1 MHLLT
6 TDITASDEP
15 DQGVRSAQW
24 EGVSSIF
31 WDFHADSGRIFH
43 AEDQGGGAWARSR
56 GREGG
61 REAVAVDD
69 VMDERSTGEANG
81 M

>member
-1 MHLLT
+1 M
-6 TDITASDEP
+6 
-15 DQGVRSAQW
+15 
-24 EGVSSIF
+24 
-31 WDFHADSGRIFH
+31 RIQDGFFMRRIR
-43 AEDQGGGAWARSR
+43 EGGAWARSR